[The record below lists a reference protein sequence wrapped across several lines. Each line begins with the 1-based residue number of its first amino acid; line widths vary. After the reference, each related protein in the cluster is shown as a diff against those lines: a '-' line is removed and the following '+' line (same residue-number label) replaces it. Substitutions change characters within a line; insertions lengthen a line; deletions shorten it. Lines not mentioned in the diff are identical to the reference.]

1 MNWKIYCLFTAAILL
16 TNKVFFRNYRAKD
29 RVRSYGASADAFVR
43 HPLYRFP
50 YRRFAMASTE
60 GAVSER
66 ATEGLCVGAV
76 SERATEGLCVAVE
89 RCFIIVL

>member
-66 ATEGLCVGAV
+66 ATEGLCVG
-76 SERATEGLCVAVE
+76 C
-89 RCFIIVL
+89 